1 VFRVGETVVH
11 PGHGPGEVV
20 GVQELSCLGR
30 NGSYYRIRLL
40 GEMGTVWVP
49 VENAEQQGV
58 RRLVR
63 KSRLREVWRLL
74 RDQPSDLPSDHNKRY
89 AQLRDKI
96 ENGSVCDIAQALRD
110 LQWKNVHV
118 RKMTLE
124 GKRLYDKGM
133 RLLATEIALVRGSDT
148 ETVESKIARV
158 LQTNLDSRAS
168 VQ

>member
-20 GVQELSCLGR
+20 GVQELSCLGK

-49 VENAEQQGV
+49 VESAEEQGV

-74 RDQPSDLPSDHNKRY
+74 RDRPSDLPSDHNKRY
-89 AQLRDKI
+89 AHLRDKI